1 MISSSQWGEIR
12 AFLEQ
17 SGDPLK
23 LSSSPGLREQLSRY
37 LELLLAKNEEV
48 NLTAIR
54 DPETAIWKHITD
66 SLALLQWEDLG
77 TVVDWGS
84 GGGLPGIPLALA
96 RREAGI
102 STPVH
107 FLDSVGKKIRSIE
120 GFCQALGLSQSRF
133 FLGRGEDLIQ
143 RRELQGV
150 DTIVM
155 RAVAPA
161 ERAVK
166 WIHPSLPRWVL
177 LLGPQQLD
185 QWKAEEKAVDRKG
198 FRFARQSHF
207 SLPHDQGQRSLLELL
222 KK

>member
-1 MISSSQWGEIR
+1 MISTSQWNEIR
-12 AFLEQ
+12 SFLQET
-17 SGDPLK
+17 GDPLE
-23 LSSSPGLREQLSRY
+23 LASSSGLREALSQY
-37 LELLLAKNEEV
+37 LDLLLAKNEEV

-54 DPETAIWKHITD
+54 DPETAVWKHITD

-84 GGGLPGIPLALA
+84 GGGLPGIPLLLA

-102 STPVH
+102 TTPVH
-107 FLDSVGKKIRSIE
+107 FLDSVGKKIRAIE
-120 GFCQALGLSQSRF
+120 GFCQALGLSDSKF

-143 RRELQGV
+143 RRELSGV
-150 DTIVM
+150 DTVVM

-166 WIHPSLPRWVL
+166 WIHPSLARWVL

-185 QWKAEEKAVDRKG
+185 QWKAEERAVDRKG

-207 SLPHDQGQRSLLELL
+207 SLPQGQGQRSLLELL